1 MIKIITGHTGEN
13 HVTSDDEAAY
23 NLGLLGKD
31 CVLDIGNKLKAT
43 ALTANSVKIED
54 GEFVMQGKH
63 GRIMPS
69 TYETVTIEN
78 GQSGYGRHDIIC
90 VKYEKDSDGV
100 ESMSLV
106 TIKGTA
112 KSISESSGATS
123 SSGMIPALK
132 KSSVFLDPTIN
143 NGSMRN
149 GDNTVYMPLY
159 RITIVNL
166 TIASINRL
174 FVIAP
179 FEFVED
185 NGWRCKYYPDNTFTA
200 IFTYFFDSVPVGLTG
215 QSPVY
220 EVGLPGLHNVSILY
234 HTVSATYTDMWS
246 WGTSYITDKLYWVVT
261 SRDARTA
268 ETCGVRFCARIEG
281 TWT

>member
-13 HVTSDDEAAY
+13 HVTSDDAAAF

-106 TIKGTA
+106 TIKGTETEQPSA
-112 KSISESSGATS
+112 PT
-123 SSGMIPALK
+123 
-132 KSSVFLDPTIN
+132 DPTIN
-143 NGSMRN
+143 KGSIRN
-149 GDNTVYMPLY
+149 ADNIVYMPLY
-159 RITIVNL
+159 RVTITDL
-166 TIASINRL
+166 TIASIDRL

-200 IFTYFFDSVPVGLTG
+200 VFTQFFTGISVGLTA

-220 EVGLPGLHNVSILY
+220 EVGLPELHNVSILH

-246 WGTSYITDKLYWVVT
+246 WGSSFITDKLYWVVT

-268 ETCGVRFCARIEG
+268 ETSDIRFCARIEG